1 VNGQELCRRMGHP
14 PSGIS
19 PTRCLCGAKRY
30 RIASM
35 IRDLRDL
42 FSLTLHI
49 RKHGLEA
56 KDTA

>member
-1 VNGQELCRRMGHP
+1 MNGQELCRRMGHP

-35 IRDLRDL
+35 VRDLRDL
-42 FSLTLHI
+42 FSLTLHM
-49 RKHGLEA
+49 RKHGL
-56 KDTA
+56 